1 MIAAMVVPLYG
12 IMMQQQDLNYRSL
25 AKKELDSLKMA
36 DNVFPHSIR
45 FDPNYP
51 VMEHAQPNPV
61 GM

>member
-1 MIAAMVVPLYG
+1 MIAAICVPLYG

-36 DNVFPHSIR
+36 DNVFPDQVR
-45 FDPNYP
+45 FDPQYP
-51 VMEHAQPNPV
+51 VFERAQPNPV